1 MPKDLSRL
9 LNPKSIAIFGGS
21 WAENV
26 IKQLQKAAYPGKIW
40 PVHPER
46 PQILGLPCY
55 ASIRDL
61 PEAPDASFIGVN
73 KQLTISIV
81 EQLSS
86 RAAGGAVCFASGFLE
101 SEADVTG
108 GAELQQELLL
118 AAGDMPILGPNCY
131 GLVNYLENIPIW
143 PDEHGGVKVERGVA
157 IIAQSSNIAIS
168 LTMQQRGLPV
178 AFLATV
184 GNQAQTDAAN
194 VAESLLT
201 DQRISVVGFYLEGFG
216 NIRSLERIADLAHK
230 LGKPLLAL
238 KSGKTEASRSAALSH
253 TASLTGSSIAGKAL
267 LKRLGIVEVD
277 NLDVFI
283 EALKILHFSG
293 PLTSN
298 CISSVSCSGGEAG
311 LMADVGSDLNLDF
324 ASFSRE
330 QKQALTACLGPQVN
344 IANPLDYHTYI
355 WSDIA
360 AMTACFTAVCSG
372 TSALNIF
379 IFDRPRNDHCDPSAW
394 DCVLT
399 SLLATKQATSA
410 PIAVLSSITDNMS
423 EALAHD
429 LIDMGCIPLAGMRTG
444 LKAAEAAVSAGLLL
458 RRRALPDRL
467 ITTPQMQPEQ
477 LSAIKTINEH
487 TAKQALNAYGLKSP
501 DSITASNLKDLHQ
514 HISTVKYPCVLKAQG
529 LAHKSENRAVIINI
543 KNAETLLA
551 EAEEMALRLSSDS
564 HGFLVESMV
573 SDVIAELLI
582 GITRDPTGLMVL
594 TLGFGGTSTELLGDS
609 VSLLLPCQTDDIK
622 GALSQ
627 LKLYPLLTGYRGAAK
642 ADIAAIVDA
651 IKAVSSYAQDNA
663 LRLSELEV
671 NPLLARTKDAIAAD
685 ALLRLAPAPTVAGR

>member
-1 MPKDLSRL
+1 MAKDLSRL

-26 IKQLQKAAYPGKIW
+26 IKQLQKASYPGKIW

-46 PQILGLPCY
+46 PKILGLPCY

-81 EQLSS
+81 ELLSD

-131 GLVNYLENIPIW
+131 GLLNYLENIPIW

-194 VAESLLT
+194 IAESLLT
-201 DQRISVVGFYLEGFG
+201 DERISVVGFYLEGFG

-267 LKRLGIVEVD
+267 LKRLGIIEVD

-311 LMADVGSDLNLDF
+311 LMADVGSDLNLEY
-324 ASFSRE
+324 APFSSE

-423 EALAHD
+423 ESLAHD
-429 LIDMGCIPLAGMRTG
+429 LIGMGCIPLAGMRTG
-444 LKAAEAAVSAGLLL
+444 LKAAEAAVTAGLLL
-458 RRRALPDRL
+458 RRPALPDSL
-467 ITTPQMQPEQ
+467 ITMPQMQSEQ
-477 LSAIKTINEH
+477 LSAIETIREH

-501 DSITASNLKDLHQ
+501 DSITAIDLEDLHQ
-514 HISTVKYPCVLKAQG
+514 HIAAVKYPCVLKAQG
-529 LAHKSENRAVIINI
+529 LAHKSENRAVVLNI
-543 KNAETLLA
+543 ENAETLLA
-551 EAEEMALRLSSDS
+551 AAAEMAQRLSADNQ
-564 HGFLVESMV
+564 GFLIETMV
-573 SDVIAELLI
+573 RDVIAELLV
-582 GITRDPTGLMVL
+582 GITRDPTGLMIL

-622 GALSQ
+622 SALSQ
-627 LKLYPLLTGYRGAAK
+627 LKLYPLLTGYRGTAK
-642 ADIAAIVDA
+642 ADMAAILDA
-651 IKAVSSYAQDNA
+651 IQAISSYARDNA
-663 LRLSELEV
+663 FRMSELEV
-671 NPLLARTKDAIAAD
+671 NPLLARAKDAIAAD
-685 ALLRLAPAPTVAGR
+685 ALLRLAPAPTVTGR